1 MDEKHL
7 SKRLTQVAAFVPQG
21 ARIAD
26 IGSDHAYLPAA
37 LALSGRIQFA
47 VAGEVANGPYDN
59 MVKEITENGL
69 TKTIIPRL
77 ANGLAAIRPTD
88 KVDTVV
94 IAGMGGALIADILE
108 KGRAQLAGVKR
119 LILQPNVG
127 EYRLRQWLL
136 KNSYQIMDER
146 LIEEDDHIYEI
157 IVAEPSV
164 VTFTYSEYEL
174 MFGPFLLEKKGPIF
188 KQKWQEYQQRQ
199 NGVLQQMAGA
209 KQPPQAKINQLKK
222 QLTMVKEAIQDD

>member
-119 LILQPNVG
+119 
-127 EYRLRQWLL
+127 
-136 KNSYQIMDER
+136 QIGR
-146 LIEEDDHIYEI
+146 AH
-157 IVAEPSV
+157 V
-164 VTFTYSEYEL
+164 
-174 MFGPFLLEKKGPIF
+174 
-188 KQKWQEYQQRQ
+188 
-199 NGVLQQMAGA
+199 
-209 KQPPQAKINQLKK
+209 
-222 QLTMVKEAIQDD
+222 